1 MGGTKGIIIFHPD
14 ELKEVDRT
22 SKTFIVNCQIGNQ
35 DIRLVDNPSIVDR
48 SISYVDEIKL
58 NHDQSMF
65 SFEFVTLSY
74 VDRNSI
80 SYRYI
85 LEGYEEQW
93 HFNGVNRLASYTNV
107 PSGNYVFRVQA
118 MDDNGV
124 DSFSE
129 CKMRVIIRP
138 PWWAT
143 WWAYVIYV
151 LLGAGVLYMGIRL
164 SVFLIRMRNNVYID
178 QRLSELKIRFFTNV
192 SHELRTPLT
201 LIQGP
206 IQELK
211 TEALSV
217 KGKKYVELMEKNTLH
232 MLKLVNQ
239 ILDFR
244 KIQNGKM
251 RLHVSCFN
259 LTELLAFFE
268 KEFMIMAEEKAIN
281 LQFCPEVEELMVWG
295 DKERLGTVVRNL
307 LSNAFKFTSSGG
319 SIRIV
324 SGLAEDGKHCFI
336 RVEDTGVG
344 IPQNKLTEIFGR
356 F

>member
-1 MGGTKGIIIFHPD
+1 
-14 ELKEVDRT
+14 
-22 SKTFIVNCQIGNQ
+22 
-35 DIRLVDNPSIVDR
+35 
-48 SISYVDEIKL
+48 
-58 NHDQSMF
+58 
-65 SFEFVTLSY
+65 
-74 VDRNSI
+74 
-80 SYRYI
+80 
-85 LEGYEEQW
+85 
-93 HFNGVNRLASYTNV
+93 
-107 PSGNYVFRVQA
+107 
-118 MDDNGV
+118 
-124 DSFSE
+124 
-129 CKMRVIIRP
+129 MRVIIRP

-259 LTELLAFFE
+259 LTELLAFS
-268 KEFMIMAEEKAIN
+268 KRS
-281 LQFCPEVEELMVWG
+281 L
-295 DKERLGTVVRNL
+295 
-307 LSNAFKFTSSGG
+307 
-319 SIRIV
+319 
-324 SGLAEDGKHCFI
+324 
-336 RVEDTGVG
+336 
-344 IPQNKLTEIFGR
+344 
-356 F
+356 